1 MTHKIEERRIPVP
14 DFQSLKLQGARDDVG
29 RISKR
34 IVLID
39 GVELSVLMVRNG
51 VGVRTR
57 TVYEVKRVDEDYFS
71 E

>member
-1 MTHKIEERRIPVP
+1 M
-14 DFQSLKLQGARDDVG
+14 S
-29 RISKR
+29 ISKR

-39 GVELSVLMVRNG
+39 GVELSALMVRNS

-57 TVYEVKRVDEDYFS
+57 TVYEIKRVDEDCFS

>member
-1 MTHKIEERRIPVP
+1 V
-14 DFQSLKLQGARDDVG
+14 GVGG

-39 GVELSVLMVRNG
+39 GAELSALMVRNS
-51 VGVRTR
+51 VGVR

>member
-1 MTHKIEERRIPVP
+1 MGATKGI
-14 DFQSLKLQGARDDVG
+14 FFSTSTFSQGAREYVG

-34 IVLID
+34 IILID
-39 GVELSVLMVRNG
+39 GAELAALMVRNN

-57 TVYEVKRVDEDYFS
+57 TTYEIKKVDEDYFS

>member
-1 MTHKIEERRIPVP
+1 M
-14 DFQSLKLQGARDDVG
+14 S
-29 RISKR
+29 ISKR

-39 GVELSVLMVRNG
+39 GVELSTLMVRNS

-57 TVYEVKRVDEDYFS
+57 TVYEIERVDEDYFS